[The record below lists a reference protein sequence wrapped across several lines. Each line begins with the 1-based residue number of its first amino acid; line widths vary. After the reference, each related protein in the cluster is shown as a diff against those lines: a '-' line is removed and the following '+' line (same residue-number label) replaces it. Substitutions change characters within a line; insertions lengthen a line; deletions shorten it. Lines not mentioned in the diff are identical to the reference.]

1 MAKRKEQE
9 QSSLWVQNQTLHQW
23 GPLSKKDLGAQNLK
37 QELEKTEASY
47 LEIVEKKNQENTS
60 IKNKIQQTEVEKI
73 VLQQRAI
80 SARDKPDSSQTQ
92 NETTQQS
99 SQEKES
105 NIIKPDNSQ
114 APKRHSREI
123 CKKNMNVNRG
133 PKWKHD
139 RGKALKE
146 KDAHLGA

>member
-1 MAKRKEQE
+1 MKINLEAEVAKRKEQE

-47 LEIVEKKNQENTS
+47 LEIVEKKNRENTS
-60 IKNKIQQTEVEKI
+60 NKNKLQQTEEEKI
-73 VLQQRAI
+73 VLLQRAI
-80 SARDKPDSSQTQ
+80 S
-92 NETTQQS
+92 NETIQQS

-114 APKRHSREI
+114 AQKRHSRAR
-123 CKKNMNVNRG
+123 KT
-133 PKWKHD
+133 WKGD
-139 RGKALKE
+139 QR
-146 KDAHLGA
+146 

>member
-1 MAKRKEQE
+1 M
-9 QSSLWVQNQTLHQW
+9 
-23 GPLSKKDLGAQNLK
+23 GAQNLK

-47 LEIVEKKNQENTS
+47 LEIVEKKNRENTS

-133 PKWKHD
+133 PK
-139 RGKALKE
+139 
-146 KDAHLGA
+146 

>member
-1 MAKRKEQE
+1 MKRKLEAEVAKRKEQE

-23 GPLSKKDLGAQNLK
+23 GP
-37 QELEKTEASY
+37 
-47 LEIVEKKNQENTS
+47 S
-60 IKNKIQQTEVEKI
+60 IKNKLQQTEEEKI
-73 VLQQRAI
+73 LLQQRTI

-114 APKRHSREI
+114 AQKRHSREI
-123 CKKNMNVNRG
+123 CKKNMKRR
-133 PKWKHD
+133 P
-139 RGKALKE
+139 ALTEAQNENMTEE
-146 KDAHLGA
+146 KP